1 MQSKSVPYEGENKI
15 ITIPNFLSLFRI
27 FLLPVIVWFYVVKG
41 RYSIAGSVLILSG
54 ITDIVDG
61 FIARRFHMVSN
72 LGKILDPIADKLTQA
87 IVLICL
93 MTRFPW
99 MLLPLVLMACK
110 ELCMAVTGSLVIRKT
125 GQVPSAVWHG
135 KIATILLYAM
145 LLLHIFLPNISLMW
159 SIGSIVIC
167 TGMIGLSFS
176 LYMNRNYKLLNQ
188 ERNFKD

>member
-1 MQSKSVPYEGENKI
+1 MQSKSVPHEGENKI

-125 GQVPSAVWHG
+125 GQVPGAVWHG

-145 LLLHIFLPNISLMW
+145 LLLHIFLPNISSMW

-188 ERNFKD
+188 ERKFKD